1 MERKVSTYTLP
12 AGDRA
17 VKRFSLITHFL
28 GEEPGSGNGVLAS
41 RYRYNVESYKDY
53 SIYLLRPTQLNKG
66 FDFTVNISGVAFKRP
81 TKVISNPSHADITT
95 ALESCKANYPDEYPL
110 VASAIRDI
118 YHCREVELSAI
129 HAGFFDHESDEHP
142 IQIILLAIKWLFME
156 QDCAYWNYSGRDMFF
171 EMLCEHG
178 LA

>member
-12 AGDRA
+12 AGNRT

-28 GEEPGSGNGVLAS
+28 GEEPGHGNGDAAS
-41 RYRYNVESYKDY
+41 RYRYNVESYGDY
-53 SIYLLRPTQLNKG
+53 GIYLLRPTQLNKG

-81 TKVISNPSHADITT
+81 TKTIPNPSHTDITT
-95 ALESCKANYPDEYPL
+95 ALESCKSSYPNEYPL
-110 VASAIRDI
+110 VASAIQSI
-118 YHCREVELSAI
+118 YRCEEPDFSSI
-129 HAGFFDHESDEHP
+129 HAGFFDYKNDEHP

-171 EMLCEHG
+171 HFLCDAG